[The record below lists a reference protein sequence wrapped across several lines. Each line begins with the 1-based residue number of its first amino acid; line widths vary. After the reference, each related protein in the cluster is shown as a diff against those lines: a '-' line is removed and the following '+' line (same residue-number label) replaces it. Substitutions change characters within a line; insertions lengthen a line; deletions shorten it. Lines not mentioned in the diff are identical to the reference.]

1 MLISTLKE
9 MLLRAIERWGKVP
22 MDKLPPFEIM
32 IPPSENLGDY
42 ATNAAILLGKVLEE
56 SPEKIAEEII
66 PFIEKEGVVE
76 RIDVAKGGF
85 INFFLKGEILES
97 VIGRILEQGEG
108 FGFPNIGNGEKI
120 QIEFVSAN
128 PTGPLSVAHG
138 RGAVIGDV
146 LSNLFSKLGYEVT
159 REYYIND
166 HGSQIDAFAKSIEA
180 RYCQIFGID
189 MPIPQDGY
197 KGEYVKDLAER
208 IKEEIGDNFLKLGEK
223 ERLKRIKEKGVEL
236 MVENHRESL
245 SRFGV
250 EFNSWFKES
259 ALHIS
264 SKVKKAI
271 NFLGQKGLLFES
283 EGALWFRS
291 TSFGDDKDRVLLR
304 SDGTPTYFAS
314 DIAYHLDKY
323 ERGFSRVIDIW
334 GPDHHGYVGRMLAAV
349 KALGFGENWLRIL
362 IFQVVRLVREGELIM
377 MSKREGEFVTLDEL
391 IEEVGKDAARFF
403 YLLRTI
409 DSPLDFDMTLA
420 VKQAP
425 ENPVYYVQYAHTR
438 IVSILR
444 EAEKRGFSLSSLCS
458 SHLDLLKEEKE
469 RALIKKLGEFPTLIQ
484 ATYASL
490 EPYNIVRYS
499 LELARIFHNFYES
512 HRVIVAEKKDLTEAR
527 LKLML
532 ATLQVLR
539 NCLTL
544 LGVEAP
550 ERM

>member
-1 MLISTLKE
+1 M
-9 MLLRAIERWGKVP
+9 
-22 MDKLPPFEIM
+22 
-32 IPPSENLGDY
+32 
-42 ATNAAILLGKVLEE
+42 
-56 SPEKIAEEII
+56 
-66 PFIEKEGVVE
+66 
-76 RIDVAKGGF
+76 
-85 INFFLKGEILES
+85 NFFLKGKILER
-97 VIGRILEQGEG
+97 VVETILKERDG
-108 FGFPNIGNGEKI
+108 FGFPDIGKGEKI
-120 QIEFVSAN
+120 QVEFVSAN

-146 LSNLFSKLGYEVT
+146 LSNLFSKLGFDVT
-159 REYYIND
+159 REFYIND
-166 HGSQIDAFAKSIEA
+166 YGSQIDAFAKSIEA
-180 RYCQIFGID
+180 RYFQLFGED
-189 MPIPQDGY
+189 LPIPQDGY
-197 KGEYVKDLAER
+197 KGEYVKDLAEKIR
-208 IKEEIGDNFLKLGEK
+208 EELGESLLNLGE
-223 ERLKRIKEKGVEL
+223 ERVDLFKTKGVEL
-236 MVENHRESL
+236 MVENHRQTL

-250 EFNSWFKES
+250 HFHSWFKES
-259 ALHIS
+259 SLHKS

-271 NFLGQKGLLFES
+271 DFLREKGLLYEMDD
-283 EGALWFRS
+283 ALWFRS
-291 TSFGDDKDRVLLR
+291 TLFGDDKDRVLVR

-314 DIAYHLDKY
+314 DIAYHLDKH
-323 ERGFSRVIDIW
+323 ERGFSQVIDIW
-334 GPDHHGYVGRMLAAV
+334 GPDHHGYVGRMLSAV
-349 KALGFGENWLRIL
+349 KAMGFGENWLRIL

-391 IEEVGKDAARFF
+391 IDEVGKDAARFF

-444 EAEKRGFSLSSLCS
+444 EAEKRRFALSTLSP
-458 SHLDLLKEEKE
+458 SHLDLLKEERE

-484 ATYASL
+484 ATYSSL

-499 LELARIFHNFYES
+499 LELARIFHNFYEA
-512 HRVIVAEKKDLTEAR
+512 HRVIVADDEDLTEAR
-527 LKLML
+527 LNLML

-539 NCLTL
+539 NCLNI

>member
-1 MLISTLKE
+1 MLIKSLKE
-9 MLLRAIERWGKVP
+9 MLLKAIERWGKVP
-22 MDKLPPFEIM
+22 LDKVPSFEIM
-32 IPPSENLGDY
+32 VPPSEKLGDY
-42 ATNAAILLGKVLEE
+42 ATNAAILLGKMLEE
-56 SPEKIAEEII
+56 KPEKIAEELI
-66 PFIEKEGVVE
+66 PLMEKEEIIE
-76 RIDVAKGGF
+76 RCDVAKGGF
-85 INFFLKGEILES
+85 MNFFLKGKILER
-97 VIGRILEQGEG
+97 VVETILKERNG
-108 FGFPNIGNGEKI
+108 FGFPEIGKGEKI

-146 LSNLFSKLGYEVT
+146 LSNLFFKLGFDVT

-166 HGSQIDAFAKSIEA
+166 YGSQIDAFAKSIEA
-180 RYCQIFGID
+180 RYFQLFGED
-189 MPIPQDGY
+189 LPIPQDGY
-197 KGEYVKDLAER
+197 KGEYVKDLAEKIR
-208 IKEEIGDNFLKLGEK
+208 EEFGDSLLNLGE
-223 ERLKRIKEKGVEL
+223 ERVDLFKTKGVEL
-236 MVENHRESL
+236 MVENHRQTL

-250 EFNSWFKES
+250 HFHSWFKES
-259 ALHIS
+259 SLHKS

-271 NFLGQKGLLFES
+271 DFLREKGLLYEMDD
-283 EGALWFRS
+283 ALWFRS
-291 TSFGDDKDRVLLR
+291 TLFGDDKDRVLVR

-314 DIAYHLDKY
+314 DIAYHLDKH
-323 ERGFSRVIDIW
+323 ERGFSQVIDIW
-334 GPDHHGYVGRMLAAV
+334 GPDHHGYVGRMLSAV
-349 KALGFGENWLRIL
+349 KAMGFGENWLRIL

-391 IEEVGKDAARFF
+391 IDEVGKDAARFF

-444 EAEKRGFSLSSLCS
+444 EAEKRGFALSTLSP

-484 ATYASL
+484 ATYSSL

-499 LELARIFHNFYES
+499 LELARIFHNFYEA
-512 HRVIVAEKKDLTEAR
+512 HRVIVADDEDLTRAR
-527 LKLML
+527 LNLML

-539 NCLTL
+539 NCLNI

>member
-1 MLISTLKE
+1 MLIKSLKE
-9 MLLRAIERWGKVP
+9 MLLKVIERWGKVP
-22 MDKLPPFEIM
+22 LDKVPSFEIM
-32 IPPSENLGDY
+32 VPPSEKLGDY
-42 ATNAAILLGKVLEE
+42 ATNAAILLGKILEE
-56 SPEKIAEEII
+56 KPEKIAEELI
-66 PFIEKEGVVE
+66 PLMEKEEIIE
-76 RIDVAKGGF
+76 RCDVAKGGF
-85 INFFLKGEILES
+85 MNFFLKGKILER
-97 VIGRILEQGEG
+97 VVETILKERDG
-108 FGFPNIGNGEKI
+108 FGFPDIGKGEKI

-146 LSNLFSKLGYEVT
+146 LSNLFSKLGFDVT

-166 HGSQIDAFAKSIEA
+166 YGSQIDAFAKSIEA
-180 RYCQIFGID
+180 RYFQLFGKD
-189 MPIPQDGY
+189 LPIPQDGY
-197 KGEYVKDLAER
+197 KGEYVKDLAEKIRDEYGESLLNLGDER
-208 IKEEIGDNFLKLGEK
+208 IDLFKT
-223 ERLKRIKEKGVEL
+223 KGVEL
-236 MVENHRESL
+236 MVENHRQTL

-250 EFNSWFKES
+250 HFHSWFKES
-259 ALHIS
+259 SLHKS

-271 NFLGQKGLLFES
+271 DFLREKGLLYEMDD
-283 EGALWFRS
+283 ALWFRS
-291 TSFGDDKDRVLLR
+291 TLFGDDKDRVLVR

-314 DIAYHLDKY
+314 DIAYHLDKH
-323 ERGFSRVIDIW
+323 ERGFSQVIDIW
-334 GPDHHGYVGRMLAAV
+334 GPDHHGYVGRMLSAV
-349 KALGFGENWLRIL
+349 KAMGFGENWLRIL

-391 IEEVGKDAARFF
+391 IDEVGKDAARFF

-444 EAEKRGFSLSSLCS
+444 EAEKRGFALSTLSP
-458 SHLDLLKEEKE
+458 SHLDLLKEERE

-484 ATYASL
+484 ATYSSL

-499 LELARIFHNFYES
+499 LELARIFHNFYEA
-512 HRVIVAEKKDLTEAR
+512 HRVIVADDEDLTRAR
-527 LKLML
+527 LNLML

-539 NCLTL
+539 NCLNI